1 MHKEV
6 SKMDNTKFL
15 IETKTM
21 PHRILI
27 IGLVCYIVFRKKGQ
41 TRITYTVVVI
51 ALLYYFIILWDRVI
65 H

>member
-15 IETKTM
+15 IETV

-27 IGLVCYIVFRKKGQ
+27 IGLVCYIVFRKKVQ
-41 TRITYTVVVI
+41 TRITYAVVVI